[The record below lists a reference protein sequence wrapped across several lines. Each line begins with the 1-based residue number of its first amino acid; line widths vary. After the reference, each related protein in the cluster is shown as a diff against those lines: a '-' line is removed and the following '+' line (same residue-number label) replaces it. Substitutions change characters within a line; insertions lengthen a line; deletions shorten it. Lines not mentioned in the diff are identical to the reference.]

1 MTEIEPGSLT
11 LSDVGTTGLLTALS
25 HAIESRS
32 RTPLLRDP
40 EAEAIAARLTPML
53 ATSPSKVLRRL
64 ARGSIRS
71 NLVVHL
77 AIRARKYDEYA
88 RDFAA
93 RHRGACCQSRC
104 GWPPSGYR
112 RRACRRLDS
121 NELHARH
128 SCRSATESPHRL
140 SVSLRAEDP
149 WPAAPRLPFL
159 GRGTM
164 YLGAGLGWSSR
175 TGSSRD

>member
-1 MTEIEPGSLT
+1 MPPGNARSAMTEIEPVPT
-11 LSDVGTTGLLTALS
+11 WTTGHPGSHALS
-25 HAIESRS
+25 HASKAARNRISRS
-32 RTPLLRDP
+32 GGEPSPPADACSPLASVSSGGSR
-40 EAEAIAARLTPML
+40 AR
-53 ATSPSKVLRRL
+53 
-64 ARGSIRS
+64 IRS
-71 NLVVHL
+71 NLVVHSHP
-77 AIRARKYDEYA
+77 RRKYDSTPEL
-88 RDFAA
+88 RA